1 MPERLT
7 NLRTRIVHQDK
18 ATVQALLGRPA
29 KIGYWTTTRPPQN
42 ASTAMLTEFRAR
54 SLDEIWIYPTGR
66 VHFTLDGRAA
76 KVDDKTAYDLPPA
89 PNLV

>member
-1 MPERLT
+1 
-7 NLRTRIVHQDK
+7 
-18 ATVQALLGRPA
+18 
-29 KIGYWTTTRPPQN
+29 
-42 ASTAMLTEFRAR
+42 MLTEFRAR

-76 KVDDKTAYDLPPA
+76 KVDDKTAHDLPPA

>member
-1 MPERLT
+1 MPLT
-7 NLRTRIVHQDK
+7 DQRTRLLRQDK

-29 KIGYWTTTRPPQN
+29 RIGYWTTTTLPRN
-42 ASTAMLTEFRAR
+42 ASAAMVAEFRAHT
-54 SLDEIWIYPTGR
+54 LDEIWIYPTGR

-76 KVDDKTAYDLPPA
+76 KVDDKPSLDLPPA